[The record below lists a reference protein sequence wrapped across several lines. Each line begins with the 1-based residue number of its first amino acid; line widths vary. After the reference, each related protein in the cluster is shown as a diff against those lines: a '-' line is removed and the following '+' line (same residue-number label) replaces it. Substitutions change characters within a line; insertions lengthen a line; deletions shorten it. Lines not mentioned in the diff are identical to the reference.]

1 MIHVNF
7 MTALTFCC
15 NPYCDIII
23 SIVLLA
29 QQCIIIISGIAK
41 VASDYLEKETIIE
54 PVDEKEEFWTPLHW
68 AAHYGHTNL
77 FQVLS
82 EHVENINPV
91 RIEPFDD
98 EVTGNP
104 VTPLYLA
111 AERGY
116 LEICRLILM
125 ILAKKNPKM
134 PWIQIS
140 NPLTPLHPAAE
151 NGHFKVFK
159 AVSEYVFD
167 IDPIT
172 AIENSFTVENY
183 AKETTP
189 LDLAAKRGHVEI
201 CRLII
206 DRIAI
211 NNPESLS
218 ILLHRAAKNGHFA
231 VCQLIIAY
239 LEDKNPKDSTD
250 EENTPLHLAAM
261 NGHIE
266 ICQLFIE
273 NISEKDPENNIGK
286 TPLYYAAR
294 RNHKTVCYLIIRIVY
309 ENDRTLL
316 QALVRGTHSL
326 TNFLGMQGIIR
337 REEAQTK
344 QQNLLTKPLP
354 TWLGRFGHKQPDGYP

>member
-1 MIHVNF
+1 MLSKH
-7 MTALTFCC
+7 
-15 NPYCDIII
+15 
-23 SIVLLA
+23 
-29 QQCIIIISGIAK
+29 
-41 VASDYLEKETIIE
+41 
-54 PVDEKEEFWTPLHW
+54 
-68 AAHYGHTNL
+68 
-77 FQVLS
+77 FQ
-82 EHVENINPV
+82 NIDPV

-111 AERGY
+111 AERGH

-140 NPLTPLHPAAE
+140 NPLCPLHPAAE

-159 AVSEYVFD
+159 AISEYVFD

-172 AIENSFTVENY
+172 AMENIFIIENY
-183 AKETTP
+183 DKETTP
-189 LDLAAKRGHVEI
+189 LKLASKKGHLEI

-206 DRIAI
+206 DRIAT
-211 NNPESLS
+211 NNHKLLS
-218 ILLHRAAKNGHFA
+218 ILLRWAAKNGHFA

-239 LEDKNPKDSTD
+239 LEDKNPKDSRD
-250 EENTPLHLAAM
+250 EGNTPLHLAAM
-261 NGHIE
+261 NGHFE

-273 NISEKDPENNIGK
+273 NISEKDPENNSGK

-294 RNHKTVCYLIIRIVY
+294 RNHKAVCYLIIRIVY
-309 ENDRTLL
+309 ENDHTLY

-337 REEAQTK
+337 REEAQTRH
-344 QQNLLTKPLP
+344 QNLLTKPLS
-354 TWLGRFGHKQPDGYP
+354 TWLGHFCHKEPDLYE

>member
-1 MIHVNF
+1 M
-7 MTALTFCC
+7 
-15 NPYCDIII
+15 
-23 SIVLLA
+23 
-29 QQCIIIISGIAK
+29 
-41 VASDYLEKETIIE
+41 
-54 PVDEKEEFWTPLHW
+54 
-68 AAHYGHTNL
+68 
-77 FQVLS
+77 
-82 EHVENINPV
+82 
-91 RIEPFDD
+91 
-98 EVTGNP
+98 
-104 VTPLYLA
+104 A

-159 AVSEYVFD
+159 AISEYVFD
-167 IDPIT
+167 INPIT
-172 AIENSFTVENY
+172 

-309 ENDRTLL
+309 ENDHTLL

-337 REEAQTK
+337 REEAQTE

-354 TWLGRFGHKQPDGYP
+354 TWLGRFGHKQPDDHP

>member
-1 MIHVNF
+1 M
-7 MTALTFCC
+7 
-15 NPYCDIII
+15 
-23 SIVLLA
+23 
-29 QQCIIIISGIAK
+29 QCK
-41 VASDYLEKETIIE
+41 RK
-54 PVDEKEEFWTPLHW
+54 KEEFWTPLHW
-68 AAHYGHTNL
+68 AAHYGHTDL

-82 EHVENINPV
+82 KHVENINPDG
-91 RIEPFDD
+91 IEPFDG
-98 EVTGNP
+98 EVTGKS

-134 PWIQIS
+134 LWIQNS
-140 NPLTPLHPAAE
+140 NQLTPLHPAAK

-159 AVSEYVFD
+159 AISEYVFD
-167 IDPIT
+167 INPIS

-183 AKETTP
+183 DKKTTP
-189 LDLAAKRGHVEI
+189 LDLAGKRGHLEI

-211 NNPESLS
+211 NNPELLS

-261 NGHIE
+261 NGHVE
-266 ICQLFIE
+266 ICQLFIN
-273 NISEKDPENNIGK
+273 NIPEKDPENNIGK

-294 RNHKTVCYLIIRIVY
+294 HNCKAVCSLIIRIVY
-309 ENDRTLL
+309 ENEHTLL

-326 TNFLGMQGIIR
+326 TNLLGMQGIIR

-344 QQNLLTKPLP
+344 HQNHLTKPLP
-354 TWLGRFGHKQPDGYP
+354 TWLGRLGHKQQTLQTRTQGCQGCQNCVYR